1 VERTT
6 ASIPIEENPATP
18 ILLNGK
24 SGGAGM
30 IGRWRKMVAALGL
43 VLSAAVPGLAAD
55 PSPAPAGVPLAEEQ
69 ALRARY
75 GLPNSRFMEIDGTPI
90 HYVDEGQGPVI
101 VLVHG
106 SFASLRQWTGWA
118 DRLKQRYRVIR
129 FDQPPAGLSGPSPA
143 ADYGVALTMRVIDT
157 LTRRL
162 GADRFLL
169 VSTSSG
175 AVPAVAYA
183 AEHPDRVV
191 GMIFGD
197 AAVGPIHMDPAAFP
211 PALREALAEDAKHKD
226 YHVPNFWRQILLH
239 NMTNSA
245 RVTDD
250 LVQEWTDLNNRVLRM
265 PHDKPTLDDRT
276 ANDLRV
282 IHMPTLLLW
291 GADDH
296 ELTVAEHAQ
305 RGLALLPGT
314 DKQLIAMPGCGHML
328 PLDCGEAALDK
339 AMPFITRVL
348 QAGQK

>member
-1 VERTT
+1 MV
-6 ASIPIEENPATP
+6 
-18 ILLNGK
+18 
-24 SGGAGM
+24 
-30 IGRWRKMVAALGL
+30 GRWQKIAAALGL
-43 VLSAAVPGLAAD
+43 FLSAAAPGWTAD
-55 PSPAPAGVPLAEEQ
+55 PPPSPAPSAEEQ
-69 ALRARY
+69 ALRVRY
-75 GLPNSRFMEIDGTPI
+75 ALPNSRFMEIDGTPI

-106 SFASLRQWTGWA
+106 SYASLRQWTGWA
-118 DRLKQRYRVIR
+118 ERLKQHYRVIR

-197 AAVGPIHMDPAAFP
+197 AAVGPLHMDPATFP
-211 PALREALAEDAKHKD
+211 PALRDALAEDAKHKD

-239 NMTNSA
+239 NMTDSA

-250 LVQEWTDLNNRVLRM
+250 LVQEWTDLNNRALRI
-265 PHDKPTLDDRT
+265 PRDKPTLDDRT

-296 ELTVAEHAQ
+296 ELPVAEHAQ
-305 RGLALLPGT
+305 RGLALLPGN
-314 DKQLIAMPGCGHML
+314 DKQLIVMPGCGHML

-348 QAGQK
+348 HAG

>member
-1 VERTT
+1 MV
-6 ASIPIEENPATP
+6 
-18 ILLNGK
+18 
-24 SGGAGM
+24 
-30 IGRWRKMVAALGL
+30 GRRQKMVAALGL
-43 VLSAAVPGLAAD
+43 FLLVAPPAWAAD
-55 PSPAPAGVPLAEEQ
+55 PTTSATPTAEEQ
-69 ALRARY
+69 ALRVRY

-106 SFASLRQWTGWA
+106 SFASVRQWTSWA

-143 ADYGVALTMRVIDT
+143 AHYDLDLTMRVIDT

-191 GMIFGD
+191 GMIFGN
-197 AAVGPIHMDPAAFP
+197 AAVGPIRMDPSTFP
-211 PALREALAEDAKHKD
+211 PALREALAEDAQHKD

-250 LVQEWTDLNNRVLRM
+250 LVQEWTDLNNRAMRM
-265 PHDKPTLDDRT
+265 PRNKPTLVDRT
-276 ANDLRV
+276 ADDLRV
-282 IHMPTLLLW
+282 IQMPTLLLW

-296 ELTVAEHAQ
+296 EVSVADHAQ
-305 RGLALLPGT
+305 KGLAIIPGS
-314 DKQLIAMPGCGHML
+314 DKQLIVIPACGHML
-328 PLDCGEAALDK
+328 PLDCGETALEK
-339 AMPFITRVL
+339 AMPFIDRVMRK
-348 QAGQK
+348 GQP